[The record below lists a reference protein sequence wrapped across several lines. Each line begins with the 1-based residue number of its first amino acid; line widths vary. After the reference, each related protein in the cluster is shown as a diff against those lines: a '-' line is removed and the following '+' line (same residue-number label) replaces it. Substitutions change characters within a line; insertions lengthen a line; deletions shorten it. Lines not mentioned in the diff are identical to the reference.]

1 MTPIP
6 YHNIRNIVNPIFL
19 YLITTY
25 ATMRQ
30 NAAGDIFRSG
40 IQLPYQTA
48 LNPPRFATQ
57 LTWRYG
63 RYVERIWAEY
73 GSEMK

>member
-6 YHNIRNIVNPIFL
+6 YHNIRNIVNPIFS
-19 YLITTY
+19 YLNATY

-30 NAAGDIFRSG
+30 NAAGDIFCSG
-40 IQLPYQTA
+40 IQLPYPIA
-48 LNPPRFATQ
+48 LNPSRFATQ

-63 RYVERIWAEY
+63 RYMDQIWAEY
-73 GSEMK
+73 GSEIK